1 MEFAPTAE
9 EAIDL
14 VEAGLAWWTAP
25 SHRAGPTPAIRNCG
39 AASTAR
45 PGSTP
50 RWSACSTGNPCA
62 STTLFL
68 GAPMMLK
75 RSLLHR
81 VPRSSATLAPGSA
94 TKIVEDVASSLREK
108 RHPVENSV
116 KATKKVTLSSRAS
129 ENPPRGLSHTS
140 SGGYSTPA
148 TAARTVPT
156 VRRTMPPEACFSS
169 QIHGVL
175 NNLSGLGALATHGSP
190 GGMAARGEQGTR
202 ASRP

>member
-1 MEFAPTAE
+1 
-9 EAIDL
+9 
-14 VEAGLAWWTAP
+14 
-25 SHRAGPTPAIRNCG
+25 
-39 AASTAR
+39 
-45 PGSTP
+45 
-50 RWSACSTGNPCA
+50 
-62 STTLFL
+62 
-68 GAPMMLK
+68 MMLK

-116 KATKKVTLSSRAS
+116 KATKKATLSSRV
-129 ENPPRGLSHTS
+129 NGLREPAERVIAHFKSWRIFHT
-140 SGGYSTPA
+140 GYRRPDRTNRE
-148 TAARTVPT
+148 TYDAA
-156 VRRTMPPEACFSS
+156 EACFSS